1 MNINKAKLYL
11 VKNDKSIK
19 LSCENIDVIL
29 YPRARIPKIRIRGL
43 EPQQE
48 GRVYLV
54 HSFLLAPLHELDPE
68 TCELKETIIPIED
81 IKIRALDPI
90 ARKGRPFEVE
100 LENKTD
106 KWIYFKLRV
115 WYIDFDEKYAGEVE
129 KLLEVKK

>member
-1 MNINKAKLYL
+1 MNINKAELYL
-11 VKNDKSIK
+11 IRNDMSIK
-19 LSCENIDVIL
+19 LDYGEMDVIL

-54 HSFLLAPLHELDPE
+54 HSFLLTSLHELDPE
-68 TCELKETIIPIED
+68 TCELKETIPIGD

-115 WYIDFDEKYAGEVE
+115 VYIDFDEKYADEVE
-129 KLLEVKK
+129 KLLEVVV